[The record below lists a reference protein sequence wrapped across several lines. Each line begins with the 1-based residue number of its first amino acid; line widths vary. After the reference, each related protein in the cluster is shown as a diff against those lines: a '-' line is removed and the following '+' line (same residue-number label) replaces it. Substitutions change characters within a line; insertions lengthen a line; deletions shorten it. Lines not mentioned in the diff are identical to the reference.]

1 MKPRITIF
9 CLAVLLISRVAVHA
23 AAPEGWTEDYAKA
36 LEQAKTEHK
45 KVLLDFT
52 GSDWCGWCKK
62 IDAEVF
68 ETQKFKDYAA
78 KHLVLVKLDFPHST
92 PQSDEIKAQNK
103 KLQAEHKVS
112 GFPTLMVVDS
122 HGKKTWEQSGYK
134 PGGADAFIKSLGSKG
149 K

>member
-1 MKPRITIF
+1 MKTMLVT
-9 CLAVLLISRVAVHA
+9 CLSLLLTGVGAFA

-36 LEQAKTEHK
+36 LAEAKTEHK

-68 ETQKFKDYAA
+68 DTQKFKDYAA
-78 KHLVLVKLDFPHST
+78 KHLVLVKVDFPRKV
-92 PQSDEIKAQNK
+92 PQTAEVKAQNEQLQK
-103 KLQAEHKVS
+103 KHHVE
-112 GFPTLMVVDS
+112 GFPTLMIVDS
-122 HGKKTWEQSGYK
+122 NGKKVWEQSGYR
-134 PGGADAFIKSLGSKG
+134 PGGPDAFIKEVQG

>member
-1 MKPRITIF
+1 MKSFRRLVFAAVFITGITS
-9 CLAVLLISRVAVHA
+9 ARA
-23 AAPEGWTEDYAKA
+23 AAPEGWTEDYKKA

-68 ETQKFKDYAA
+68 DTQKFKDYAA
-78 KHLVLVKLDFPHST
+78 KHLVLVKVDFPRST
-92 PQSDEIKAQNK
+92 PQSDEIKKQNADLK
-103 KLQAEHKVS
+103 AKHKVS
-112 GFPTLMVVDS
+112 GFPTLVIVS
-122 HGKKTWEQSGYK
+122 SGGQKTWEHVGYMK
-134 PGGADAFIKSLGSKG
+134 GGPDAFIKALGSKG

>member
-1 MKPRITIF
+1 MKSF
-9 CLAVLLISRVAVHA
+9 LISSLSILLFSAASIFA

-36 LEQAKTEHK
+36 LAQAKTEHK

-68 ETQKFKDYAA
+68 DTQKFKDYAA
-78 KHLVLVKLDFPHST
+78 KHLVLVKVDFPRSV
-92 PQSDEIKAQNK
+92 PQSSEVKAQNE
-103 KLQAEHKVS
+103 KLQKQHNVD
-112 GFPTLMVVDS
+112 GFPTLMIVDGN
-122 HGKKTWEQSGYK
+122 GKKVWEQSGYR
-134 PGGADAFIKSLGSKG
+134 PGGPDAFIKSVQG